1 MVSVK
6 SERAGVIKSSKRESG
21 FKRCMLTKLKLE
33 LVSSCRSVLLS
44 E

>member
-1 MVSVK
+1 MNVK
-6 SERAGVIKSSKRESG
+6 FERAGVIIKSKRESG
-21 FKRCMLTKLKLE
+21 FKRCILSKVKLE